1 MLAGTVYGVILNDRD
16 ERARLAEAFAVP
28 PYKAPPEAPVVYI
41 KPRNCF
47 ARSGAEVFIGD
58 EDVEVAAT
66 LGLLIGRDAV
76 RTAAADALGH
86 VAGVCLALDVTL
98 PHESYYRPAIPLRCR
113 DGFLPLGD
121 FAAFA
126 PSILTTEIVTA
137 VDGKSVH
144 RWAPA
149 RLVRD
154 AATLIADLSAFMT
167 LSAGDVLLIG
177 LPYDAPRVRAGQS
190 VTVTAGSL
198 PALKAQFNAG
208 DVR

>member
-1 MLAGTVYGVILNDRD
+1 MLAGTVYGVILNDQD

-76 RTAAADALGH
+76 RTAAADALAH

-98 PHESYYRPAIPLRCR
+98 PHDSYYRPAIPLRCR

-167 LSAGDVLLIG
+167 LAAGDVLLIG

-198 PALKAQFNAG
+198 PALTAQFNAG

>member
-16 ERARLAEAFAVP
+16 ECARLAEAFAVP

-66 LGLLIGRDAV
+66 FGLLIGRDAV

-86 VAGVCLALDVTL
+86 VAGVCLAIDVTL

-113 DGFLPLGD
+113 DGFLPLGN

-126 PSILTTEIVTA
+126 PSILTREIVTA
-137 VDGKSVH
+137 VEGKSVH

-167 LSAGDVLLIG
+167 LAAGDVLLIG
-177 LPYDAPRVRAGQS
+177 LPYDAPRVRAGQN

-198 PALKAQFNAG
+198 PALTAQFNAG
-208 DVR
+208 DAR